1 MRTEADLH
9 DYQQRAITRLYES
22 DRCQAVV
29 PMGGGKTIITL
40 SAIAEL
46 IADGEIRGAL
56 VLAPKRVSLQ
66 VWPKEYKEWAH
77 TADMHIVALS
87 GGPFERAGKL
97 TRPADVY
104 VCGVDNTQ
112 WLVAHLL
119 TLDDDD
125 PIFDLLVIDEL
136 SRFKGPRSKRA
147 RALFKVVPRF
157 KAVWGLTGTPRPN
170 GYIDQ
175 FNPLKLLSGGKLWG
189 KSYDTWLKQYF
200 MSTDWNGY
208 NWVIRSEWEDKIR
221 NDAASLTF
229 TVDPAEVPA
238 VHAESLKL
246 WVDLPI
252 KARKAYDQ
260 MEKKLF
266 ADTGGEKVIAA
277 SQGVAA
283 GKLEQIAQGFLYD
296 DGVVAETYHTEKRDA
311 LVDLADGAAGGEQ
324 LLIAYHFKEDLAV
337 LRELWPDLA
346 WLGQGVSDK
355 KAAEH
360 ESAWNAGELD
370 RLALH
375 PASAGH
381 GLNLQFGG
389 NHLVFYSLP
398 WSAELYDQV
407 IKRIARQGQ
416 SAKQAFVH
424 HIMARNTIDEVKYA
438 RVHDKM
444 SMQDAFTA
452 YLERI

>member
-22 DRCQAVV
+22 NRCQAVV

-46 IADGEIRGAL
+46 IADGEIRCAL
-56 VLAPKRVSLQ
+56 VLAPKRVSLR
-66 VWPKEYKEWAH
+66 VWPTQYAEWGH
-77 TADMHIVALS
+77 TAHLNVVALS
-87 GGPFERAGKL
+87 GGPYARQDAL
-97 TRPADVY
+97 TRAADVY
-104 VCGVDNTQ
+104 VCGVDNMK
-112 WLVAHLL
+112 WLVDHLK
-119 TLDDDD
+119 TLDSDD
-125 PIFDLLVIDEL
+125 PIFDLLSIDDAV
-136 SRFKGPRSKRA
+136 FKDPRSKRA
-147 RALFKVVPRF
+147 RTLFKVINRF
-157 KAVWGLTGTPRPN
+157 KTVWTMTGTPRPN

-175 FNPLKLLSGGKLWG
+175 FNNMKLLTNGKMWG
-189 KSYDTWLKQYF
+189 KSYDSWLKQYF
-200 MSTDWNGY
+200 MATDWNGY
-208 NWVIRSEWEDKIR
+208 NWVIRSEWEDKIKR
-221 NDAASLTF
+221 DIASLTF
-229 TVDPAEVPA
+229 TVDPSEVPA
-238 VHAESLKL
+238 VHAESLKI

-277 SQGVAA
+277 SRGVAT
-283 GKLEQIAQGFLYD
+283 GKLEQIAQGFIYE
-296 DGVVAETYHTEKRDA
+296 DGVVAETYHTEKRD
-311 LVDLADGAAGGEQ
+311 VLAELANGAAGGEQ

-355 KAAEH
+355 KAADH
-360 ESAWNAGELD
+360 ENAWNAGELD